1 VKMTYNVSMNE
12 QTDYGVLVQIL
23 VERFGERLKMIVL
36 FGSQSRGEVHPDSD
50 HDIFVVI
57 EGLPQDPLARQRK
70 VMAPLLPELLQLPE
84 RLSVIAKTPQE
95 LLGDLTP
102 LVVDVCVD
110 GIDLYGQEYFENLRS
125 KVLQALRTAGL
136 QRRRLAG
143 TWMWMF
149 PSLPAKEWAMTW
161 EGYRERV

>member
-1 VKMTYNVSMNE
+1 MAYNVIMHE
-12 QTDYGVLVQIL
+12 QTDYNIL
-23 VERFGERLKMIVL
+23 VHTLVEHFGERLKMMVL
-36 FGSQSRGEVHPDSD
+36 FGSQSRGDARPDSD
-50 HDIFVVI
+50 HDIFVVV

-70 VMAPLLPELLQLPE
+70 VMAPLLPALLCLPE

-102 LVVDVCVD
+102 LVVDVCTD
-110 GIDLYGQEYFENLRS
+110 GIGLYGQAYFKTLQT
-125 KVLQALRTAGL
+125 KVMQALRDAGL

-149 PSLPAKEWAMTW
+149 PALPEKEGAVTW